1 MDVSLSA
8 PWVQRCAFSPARQA
22 NWFPER
28 LEHHASSLFF
38 SFKNEV
44 VKRKRV
50 FEDAYRRARPLKRS
64 NERVDFKN
72 PSLEQH
78 VFARSC
84 CSGGCIDGPT
94 AVFNMIRAISRIV
107 AATGQTTRAVR
118 PPVIHQ
124 STLQRSARAW
134 SRPLSTSD
142 GEDADARATDDYA
155 PADDA
160 TNVVDED
167 APAPLLTPKQRG
179 ISKKAPPLS
188 EKQKKKLAAQWAD
201 YVEYMDHQRTQGWKT

>member
-1 MDVSLSA
+1 
-8 PWVQRCAFSPARQA
+8 
-22 NWFPER
+22 
-28 LEHHASSLFF
+28 
-38 SFKNEV
+38 
-44 VKRKRV
+44 
-50 FEDAYRRARPLKRS
+50 
-64 NERVDFKN
+64 
-72 PSLEQH
+72 
-78 VFARSC
+78 
-84 CSGGCIDGPT
+84 
-94 AVFNMIRAISRIV
+94 MIRAISRIV
-107 AATGQTTRAVR
+107 VAARPATRTFR
-118 PPVIHQ
+118 PVIHQ

-134 SRPLSTSD
+134 SRPFSTSD
-142 GEDADARATDDYA
+142 GDDADARATDDYA

>member
-1 MDVSLSA
+1 
-8 PWVQRCAFSPARQA
+8 
-22 NWFPER
+22 
-28 LEHHASSLFF
+28 
-38 SFKNEV
+38 
-44 VKRKRV
+44 
-50 FEDAYRRARPLKRS
+50 
-64 NERVDFKN
+64 
-72 PSLEQH
+72 
-78 VFARSC
+78 
-84 CSGGCIDGPT
+84 
-94 AVFNMIRAISRIV
+94 MIRAISRIV
-107 AATGQTTRAVR
+107 AATTTATRTFR
-118 PPVIHQ
+118 PVIHQ

-142 GEDADARATDDYA
+142 GDDADARATDGYA
-155 PADDA
+155 PADDS

>member
-1 MDVSLSA
+1 MNSLCKNANVYVRTHTDARDPSSA
-8 PWVQRCAFSPARQA
+8 RTTSRFQTRTEMTTRM
-22 NWFPER
+22 
-28 LEHHASSLFF
+28 
-38 SFKNEV
+38 
-44 VKRKRV
+44 
-50 FEDAYRRARPLKRS
+50 RAR
-64 NERVDFKN
+64 VCG
-72 PSLEQH
+72 
-78 VFARSC
+78 A
-84 CSGGCIDGPT
+84 GGCISAFERLRT
-94 AVFNMIRAISRIV
+94 NCTMLRAISRI
-107 AATGQTTRAVR
+107 ARPATRTFR
-118 PPVIHQ
+118 PVIHQ

-142 GEDADARATDDYA
+142 GDDADARATDDYA

>member
-1 MDVSLSA
+1 ML
-8 PWVQRCAFSPARQA
+8 
-22 NWFPER
+22 
-28 LEHHASSLFF
+28 
-38 SFKNEV
+38 
-44 VKRKRV
+44 
-50 FEDAYRRARPLKRS
+50 
-64 NERVDFKN
+64 
-72 PSLEQH
+72 
-78 VFARSC
+78 
-84 CSGGCIDGPT
+84 
-94 AVFNMIRAISRIV
+94 RAISRIV
-107 AATGQTTRAVR
+107 ATAPRPATRTVR
-118 PPVIHQ
+118 PRTHQ

-142 GEDADARATDDYA
+142 DDDADARATDGYA
-155 PADDA
+155 PADDS

>member
-1 MDVSLSA
+1 
-8 PWVQRCAFSPARQA
+8 
-22 NWFPER
+22 
-28 LEHHASSLFF
+28 
-38 SFKNEV
+38 
-44 VKRKRV
+44 
-50 FEDAYRRARPLKRS
+50 
-64 NERVDFKN
+64 
-72 PSLEQH
+72 
-78 VFARSC
+78 
-84 CSGGCIDGPT
+84 
-94 AVFNMIRAISRIV
+94 MIRAMCRV
-107 AATGQTTRAVR
+107 ATAAQPATRSFRAPVTTT
-118 PPVIHQ
+118 HQ
-124 STLQRSARAW
+124 STPLLRSAW

>member
-1 MDVSLSA
+1 ML
-8 PWVQRCAFSPARQA
+8 
-22 NWFPER
+22 
-28 LEHHASSLFF
+28 
-38 SFKNEV
+38 
-44 VKRKRV
+44 
-50 FEDAYRRARPLKRS
+50 
-64 NERVDFKN
+64 
-72 PSLEQH
+72 
-78 VFARSC
+78 
-84 CSGGCIDGPT
+84 
-94 AVFNMIRAISRIV
+94 RAISRI
-107 AATGQTTRAVR
+107 AAAAASRPAVR

-142 GEDADARATDDYA
+142 GDDADARATDDYA
-155 PADDA
+155 PADA
-160 TNVVDED
+160 ASNVVDED